1 MVNMIVILKILAV
14 VALVL
19 TNAFFVASEFAIV
32 KIRETRLLELAD
44 AGSLRARIA
53 LGMVRNLD
61 SYISATQLGITIV
74 NLALGWMAEP
84 LVTEQITPLLFL
96 IGIDNEAV
104 VRSIAVVAGFSIITF
119 LTIVFGELGPKS
131 LAIFRVEGT
140 ALLIAAPLRVFHF
153 IFYPAIWFLNF
164 SARTT
169 LGIFGITPA
178 REEDLAHTEA
188 ELRMILSE
196 SARGGHISEREKRIS
211 ARALRLAELTVR
223 QVMVPRNEI
232 VFFSLAEPIEANLA
246 KARRD
251 NYARYPLCET
261 DLDSAFAIVHLRD
274 VLWAQG
280 CNAVPDLRGISREL
294 IIFSESDNLETV
306 LQRFRDSHI
315 HLALVVD
322 EHGVVS
328 GLVTLENVIEQLVG
342 EIQDEFDRE
351 PPWLRKLDEKAYEV
365 QGRTPL
371 TVLRERLELE
381 LNGEDAVT
389 LSGFITGRLG
399 RFPRAGD
406 VVPMPGWTLTVTRVE
421 GMTAASCRL
430 ERN

>member
-1 MVNMIVILKILAV
+1 MIVILKILAV

-19 TNAFFVASEFAIV
+19 ANAFFVASEFAIV
-32 KIRETRLLELAD
+32 KIRETRLLELAE
-44 AGSLRARIA
+44 AGSLRAR
-53 LGMVRNLD
+53 LGLTLVRNLD
-61 SYISATQLGITIV
+61 AYLSATQLGITIV
-74 NLALGWMAEP
+74 SLALGWLGEP
-84 LVTEQITPLLFL
+84 LVAEQIEPLLVRL
-96 IGIDNEAV
+96 GVESEAAARSV
-104 VRSIAVVAGFSIITF
+104 SIAVGFSLITF
-119 LTIVFGELGPKS
+119 ATIVFGELAPKS
-131 LAIFRVEGT
+131 LAIFRAEGT
-140 ALLIAAPLRVFHF
+140 TLWIAAPLRLFHF
-153 IFYPAIWFLNF
+153 TFYPVIWLLN
-164 SARTT
+164 SAANLALR
-169 LGIFGITPA
+169 LVGIEPA
-178 REEDLAHTEA
+178 REEELAHSEA

-232 VFFSLAEPIEANLA
+232 VFFSLAVPIEDNLA

-280 CNAVPDLRGISREL
+280 CNAVPDLRGLSREL
-294 IIFSESDNLETV
+294 ILFSETDNLETV

-351 PPWLRKLDEKAYEV
+351 APWLRKLDEKTYEV

-371 TVLRERLELE
+371 TVLRERLELDVD
-381 LNGEDAVT
+381 GAIAVT

-399 RFPRAGD
+399 RFPRSGD
-406 VVPMPGWTLTVTRVE
+406 VVPLPGWTLTVTRVE